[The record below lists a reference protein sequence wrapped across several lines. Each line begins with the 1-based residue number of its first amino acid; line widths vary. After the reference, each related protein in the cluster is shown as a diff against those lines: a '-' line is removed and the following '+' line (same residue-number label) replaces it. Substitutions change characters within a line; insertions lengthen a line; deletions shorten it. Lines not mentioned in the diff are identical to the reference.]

1 MRFLR
6 KFDTENPEELGQWC
20 EGLSVSTRSVFGARP
35 SMSVSARESG
45 ACLRE
50 EVQRVLV
57 RSAKETTRV
66 WFAQTVGNCGR
77 WRGNDSE
84 SCRLAVMQACQTRD
98 GLRGEPAAVAS
109 SSGWGVAK
117 YHAAFELMRS
127 EYCDDKLAGMIMFE
141 VRARRP
147 RARPSPSVRVLARAF
162 PARAARDAP
171 RLSRASL
178 TSPRGSARPNAGAR
192 APRPLRG
199 RPPVPTARALE
210 GPRRR

>member
-1 MRFLR
+1 
-6 KFDTENPEELGQWC
+6 
-20 EGLSVSTRSVFGARP
+20 
-35 SMSVSARESG
+35 MSVSARESG

-66 WFAQTVGNCGR
+66 WFEQTVGNCGR

-147 RARPSPSVRVLARAF
+147 RARPRRFTSFASLACSSRAF
-162 PARAARDAP
+162 PPRARARDAP

-178 TSPRGSARPNAGAR
+178 TSPHDSARLNAGAR

-199 RPPVPTARALE
+199 RPPVPLARGLA
-210 GPRRR
+210 PRKR